1 MAYDGCDTRRRCF
14 SNQVGIRSNSHL
26 WWCVLQQMHDLCDR
40 HWLGVTKKWH
50 FSADNDWWI
59 GRKSGCPRTIDFASK
74 ERGEVVG

>member
-1 MAYDGCDTRRRCF
+1 
-14 SNQVGIRSNSHL
+14 
-26 WWCVLQQMHDLCDR
+26 MHDLCDR